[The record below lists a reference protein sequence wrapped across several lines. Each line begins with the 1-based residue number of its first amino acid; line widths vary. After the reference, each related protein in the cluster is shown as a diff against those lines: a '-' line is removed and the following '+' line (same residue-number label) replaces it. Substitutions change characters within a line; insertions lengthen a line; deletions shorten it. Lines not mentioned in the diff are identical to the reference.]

1 MAKDYLTFRLEMKR
15 SQRENRTKKKI
26 DEKKEKM
33 FRLGV
38 NITRVYKRS
47 RFQNG
52 VNLGKVNLV
61 HPKWNLVRP
70 TRTKRTVRWCD
81 KLDTSGGTKNVR
93 Y

>member
-38 NITRVYKRS
+38 NINRVYKRS
-47 RFQNG
+47 RYQNG
-52 VNLGKVNLV
+52 VNFGKVNLV
-61 HPKWNLVRP
+61 HPKWNLARSP
-70 TRTKRTVRWCD
+70 RTRRTTRSCD
-81 KLDTSGGTKNVR
+81 NIDTSGGTKNVR